1 MKIAFIGQKGVPT
14 KNGGIEKYT
23 ENLALNL
30 VSRGHE
36 VFVYARGNYNEGIK
50 EYKGIKVI
58 SVPSFK
64 SKNLDAITGTFF
76 ACLDVAFRKIDVINF
91 QAVGPASLIWL
102 IKILKPRTPIIFT
115 FHCQDYYHQKWNG
128 FARWYLKFGEKTGCR
143 LADKVIVTSHVLA
156 DYVKETYNFNP
167 VYIPYGA
174 VTPEKLAV
182 KDIRRWGLEKNNY
195 ILSVGRLVGHKG
207 VHYLIEAY
215 RQIRTDKKLVIV
227 GASAYTDQYVQKLHQ
242 LAEGDERIIFTDNQA
257 GLVLSE
263 LFSNAYLFVQPS
275 EYEGLSVALLEAMGW
290 GLSCLVSD
298 IPQNIEGIAEAGVT
312 FENKNASD
320 LKTKLEY
327 ILNNP
332 EEVTRLGQLAKE
344 RVVKE
349 YNWKNIT
356 LSIENIAREVI
367 SSNKN

>member
-30 VSRGHE
+30 VARGHE
-36 VFVYARGNYNEGIK
+36 VFVYARGNYSEGIK

-76 ACLDVAFRKIDVINF
+76 ACLNVAFKKVDIINF

-102 IKILKPRTPIIFT
+102 IKILKPRTPVIFT
-115 FHCQDYYHQKWNG
+115 FHCQDYYHQKWGG

-143 LADKVIVTSHVLA
+143 LADKVIVTSQVLA
-156 DYVKETYNFNP
+156 SYVQETYNFNP
-167 VYIPYGA
+167 LYIPYGA
-174 VTPEKLAV
+174 ETPEKLAV
-182 KDIRRWGLEKNNY
+182 KDIRRWGLEEKNY

-215 RQIRTDKKLVIV
+215 KQIKTDKKLVIV
-227 GASAYTDQYVQKLHQ
+227 GASSYTDQYVQKLHE
-242 LAEGDERIIFTDNQA
+242 LAAGDERIIFTDNQA
-257 GLVLSE
+257 GLVLNE

-290 GLSCLVSD
+290 SLSCLVSD
-298 IPQNIEGIAEAGVT
+298 IPQNKEGIGETGTT
-312 FENKNASD
+312 FKNNDVND
-320 LKTKLEY
+320 LKIKLENL
-327 ILNNP
+327 LNNP
-332 EEVTRLGQLAKE
+332 AANEHFGQLARNRIKE
-344 RVVKE
+344 E
-349 YNWKNIT
+349 YNWPKIT
-356 LSIENIAREVI
+356 SKIETTAREI
-367 SSNKN
+367 INSCKN